1 MKGIYLKFYTYE
13 FQKHHGVLLFEW
25 LLEFAKK
32 NGIRGGS
39 AFRAL
44 AGFGRHGV
52 MHEEHFFELAS
63 DVPVEVQFIIS
74 EKEVDLL
81 LDLLKKEKINLFYT
95 KAEIEFG
102 NLANDNPNSQQ

>member
-1 MKGIYLKFYTYE
+1 MKGIDLRFYTYE
-13 FQKHHGVLLFEW
+13 FQKHHGILLFEW

-52 MHEEHFFELAS
+52 MHENHFFELAS
-63 DVPVEVQFIIS
+63 DLPVEVKFIVS
-74 EKEVDLL
+74 EKEMNLL
-81 LDLLKKEKINLFYT
+81 LDLLQQEKINLFYT

-102 NLANDNPNSQQ
+102 NLLTENPSS